1 MTGGASK
8 MVEGGDILEV
18 VQDSP
23 FCAGAQRSTEEDKKT
38 TGDRQKRFPLAE

>member
-8 MVEGGDILEV
+8 MAEGGNILEV

-23 FCAGAQRSTEEDKKT
+23 FCAEAQLQTEEEKKT
-38 TGDRQKRFPLAE
+38 TGDRQKRSPLAE